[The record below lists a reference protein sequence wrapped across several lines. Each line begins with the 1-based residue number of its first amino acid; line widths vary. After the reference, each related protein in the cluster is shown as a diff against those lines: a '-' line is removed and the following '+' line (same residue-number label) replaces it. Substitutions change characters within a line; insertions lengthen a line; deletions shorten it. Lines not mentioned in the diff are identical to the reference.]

1 MKAVIEGMG
10 DTVPVNKLCAA
21 LGFPRSTLY
30 RLRHPAAATPAP
42 LQEPCSSLRA
52 LSATEKTTVREVLNS
67 ERFADL
73 TPRQVY
79 GTLLD
84 EGEYCCSI
92 STMYCI
98 LGEQGEVNERR
109 QQRTHPTYT
118 RPELLATGP
127 NQVWSWDITWLQG
140 PGKWQHFYLYVIL
153 DIFSRYVV
161 GWLLAEVEA
170 ADLAEQLIGET
181 CRKQGIQRDQLTLHA
196 DRGAPMTAQAV
207 AQLLEALGVT
217 KRHPHTSDDNPF
229 SEAQFKTL
237 KYRPDSPE
245 RFESLADAR
254 QWVTAFFDWYNNEH
268 RHSSLG
274 LMTSAAVHWGL
285 DHQLTL
291 QRQQVLQTAYAAH
304 PERFVKG
311 LPKPPQVPEAAQIR
325 RCRESPSCPATLPT
339 SAHQWHGGLNLDSAP
354 ACRHDCPDRPDV
366 LDRCHSAST
375 NLAQPNSM
383 EHHPNHPDRRRP
395 RRKSRSVGW

>member
-10 DTVPVNKLCAA
+10 DTVPVNKLCAT

-30 RLRHPAAATPAP
+30 RLRHPAAATPAR
-42 LQEPCSSLRA
+42 LQEPRSSPRA

-73 TPRQVY
+73 APRQVY

-84 EGEYCCSI
+84 EGEYYCSI
-92 STMYCI
+92 STMYRI

-109 QQRTHPTYT
+109 QQRTHPTCT

-127 NQVWSWDITWLQG
+127 NQVWSWDITWLRG

-207 AQLLEALGVT
+207 AQLLEELGVT
-217 KRHPHTSDDNPF
+217 KSHSRPHTSDDNPF

-237 KYRPDSPE
+237 KYRPDYPE

-254 QWVTAFFDWYNNEH
+254 EWVTAFFDWYNNEH

-274 LMTSAAVHWGL
+274 LMTPAAMHWGL
-285 DHQLTL
+285 DRQLTL

-311 LPKPPQVPEAAQIR
+311 LPKPPQVPEAVWINPPLTANPVATTETAPQTEAISPLTGEPSGAEV
-325 RCRESPSCPATLPT
+325 ESRVGGCLPT
-339 SAHQWHGGLNLDSAP
+339 CVALDPAEHQTTIAGRWD
-354 ACRHDCPDRPDV
+354 CRHDT
-366 LDRCHSAST
+366 SAS
-375 NLAQPNSM
+375 
-383 EHHPNHPDRRRP
+383 
-395 RRKSRSVGW
+395 VVI

>member
-10 DTVPVNKLCAA
+10 DTVPVNKLCAT

-30 RLRHPAAATPAP
+30 RLRHPAAATPAR
-42 LQEPCSSLRA
+42 LQEPRSSPRA

-73 TPRQVY
+73 APRQVY

-84 EGEYCCSI
+84 EGEYYCSI
-92 STMYCI
+92 STMYRI

-127 NQVWSWDITWLQG
+127 NQVWSWDITWLRG

-207 AQLLEALGVT
+207 AQLLEEVGVT
-217 KRHPHTSDDNPF
+217 KSYSRPHTSDDNPF

-237 KYRPDSPE
+237 KYRPDYPE

-254 QWVTAFFDWYNNEH
+254 EWVTAFFDWYNNEH

-274 LMTSAAVHWGL
+274 LMTPAAVHWGL
-285 DHQLTL
+285 DRRLTL

-311 LPKPPQVPEAAQIR
+311 LPKPPQVPEAVWINPPLTANPVATTETAPQTEAIPALTG
-325 RCRESPSCPATLPT
+325 EPSGAEAGSRVGGCLPT
-339 SAHQWHGGLNLDSAP
+339 CVALDP
-354 ACRHDCPDRPDV
+354 AEHRTTIAGRWDCRHDT
-366 LDRCHSAST
+366 SAS
-375 NLAQPNSM
+375 
-383 EHHPNHPDRRRP
+383 
-395 RRKSRSVGW
+395 VVI

>member
-10 DTVPVNKLCAA
+10 DTVPVNKLCAT

-30 RLRHPAAATPAP
+30 RLRHPAAATPAR
-42 LQEPCSSLRA
+42 LQEPRSSPRA

-73 TPRQVY
+73 APRQVY

-84 EGEYCCSI
+84 EGEYYCSI
-92 STMYCI
+92 STMYRI

-127 NQVWSWDITWLQG
+127 NQVWSWDITWLRG

-196 DRGAPMTAQAV
+196 DQGAPMTAQAV
-207 AQLLEALGVT
+207 AQLLEELGVT
-217 KRHPHTSDDNPF
+217 KSHSRPHTSDDNPF

-237 KYRPDSPE
+237 KYRPDYPE

-254 QWVTAFFDWYNNEH
+254 EWVTAFFDWYNNEH

-274 LMTSAAVHWGL
+274 LMTPAAVHWGL

-311 LPKPPQVPEAAQIR
+311 LPKPPQVPEAVWINPPLAANPVATTETAPQTEAIPALTGEPSGTEA
-325 RCRESPSCPATLPT
+325 ESRVGGCLPT
-339 SAHQWHGGLNLDSAP
+339 CVALD
-354 ACRHDCPDRPDV
+354 
-366 LDRCHSAST
+366 
-375 NLAQPNSM
+375 
-383 EHHPNHPDRRRP
+383 P
-395 RRKSRSVGW
+395 R

>member
-10 DTVPVNKLCAA
+10 DTVPVNKLCAT

-30 RLRHPAAATPAP
+30 RLRHPAAATPAR
-42 LQEPCSSLRA
+42 LQEPRSSPRA

-73 TPRQVY
+73 APRQVY

-84 EGEYCCSI
+84 EGEYYCSI
-92 STMYCI
+92 STMYRI

-127 NQVWSWDITWLQG
+127 NQVWSWDITWLRG

-207 AQLLEALGVT
+207 AQLLEELGVT

-254 QWVTAFFDWYNNEH
+254 EWVTAFFDWYNNEH

-274 LMTSAAVHWGL
+274 LMTPAAVHWGL

-311 LPKPPQVPEAAQIR
+311 LPKPPQVPEAVWINPPLAANPVATTETAPQTEAISPLTGEPSGAEV
-325 RCRESPSCPATLPT
+325 ESRVGGCLPT
-339 SAHQWHGGLNLDSAP
+339 CVALDPAEHRTTIAGRWNCWHDT
-354 ACRHDCPDRPDV
+354 
-366 LDRCHSAST
+366 SAS
-375 NLAQPNSM
+375 
-383 EHHPNHPDRRRP
+383 
-395 RRKSRSVGW
+395 VVI

>member
-10 DTVPVNKLCAA
+10 DTVPVNKLCAT

-30 RLRHPAAATPAP
+30 RLRHPAAATPAR
-42 LQEPCSSLRA
+42 LQEPRSSPRA

-73 TPRQVY
+73 APRQVY

-84 EGEYCCSI
+84 EGEYYCSI
-92 STMYCI
+92 STMYRI

-127 NQVWSWDITWLQG
+127 NQVWSWDITWLRG

-207 AQLLEALGVT
+207 AQLLEELGVT
-217 KRHPHTSDDNPF
+217 KSHSRPHTSDDNPF

-237 KYRPDSPE
+237 KYRPDYPE

-254 QWVTAFFDWYNNEH
+254 EWVTAFFDWYNNEH

-274 LMTSAAVHWGL
+274 LMTPAAVHWGL
-285 DHQLTL
+285 DRRLTL

-311 LPKPPQVPEAAQIR
+311 LPKPPQTEAIPALTGEPSGTEA
-325 RCRESPSCPATLPT
+325 ESRVGGCLPT
-339 SAHQWHGGLNLDSAP
+339 CVALD
-354 ACRHDCPDRPDV
+354 
-366 LDRCHSAST
+366 
-375 NLAQPNSM
+375 
-383 EHHPNHPDRRRP
+383 P
-395 RRKSRSVGW
+395 R